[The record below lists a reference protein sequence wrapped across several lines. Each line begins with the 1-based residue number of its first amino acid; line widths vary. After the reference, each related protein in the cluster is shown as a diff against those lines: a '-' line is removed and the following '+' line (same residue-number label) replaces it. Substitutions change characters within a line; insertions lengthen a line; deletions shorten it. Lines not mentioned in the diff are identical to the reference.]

1 MKLKSILKAITSRK
15 AANAVK
21 VLASLAGKRKVADA
35 VQKAED
41 VVDVV
46 KGR

>member
-1 MKLKSILKAITSRK
+1 MKLKNIFSRK
-15 AANAVK
+15 NAGLLK
-21 VLASLAGKRKVADA
+21 LLASLAGKGKVADA

-46 KGR
+46 KGRKAP